1 MTRTGPSGKRT
12 WSFQFR
18 LAGAGGRSVA
28 GRPLEGGRRFR
39 VTLGTWPAMSIKKA
53 RAVAADYQEKADAVI
68 ADPSTYNPNVLHEL
82 GIRHAVRPSPTIV
95 MAESKVRPLFDVRST
110 RMRTYENLGEDIGRW
125 EAECARANLTEMLA
139 NAAPQVR
146 GLHGPVRHHR
156 PGSGVAVLRRSVVRR
171 RTLGQPRPLG
181 FRLVLQ
187 RLARALQ
194 AARTRAIDS
203 RRQAERR
210 YRWLLVRGAMA

>member
-1 MTRTGPSGKRT
+1 MDLHDVQQPGLMTRTGPSGKRT

-53 RAVAADYQEKADAVI
+53 RAVAADYQEKADA
-68 ADPSTYNPNVLHEL
+68 
-82 GIRHAVRPSPTIV
+82 
-95 MAESKVRPLFDVRST
+95 VRPLFDVRST

-171 RTLGQPRPLG
+171 RTLG
-181 FRLVLQ
+181 
-187 RLARALQ
+187 